1 MKTAMLTLAQEYAAA
16 LAEHLEGA
24 EEATLH
30 RAWELG
36 RRAVTEGHD
45 LLDLVSL
52 HHAALQQW
60 MGRPQG
66 TSMPPD
72 LAPAQ
77 TFLAEALSPFE
88 MAHRQFQEAVVAL
101 RGLNQMLEEEAR
113 RIAQGLHD
121 DAAQLLVTV
130 YLALDALGHDEP
142 HLRPRVREV
151 RALLDE
157 VEKHLRRLS
166 HELHPSILDGLG
178 LVPALEFLVEGVS
191 QRTGI
196 PIEVEGPLENRLP
209 IPVETALYRV
219 VQEAV
224 TNATRHAQP
233 QRVQV
238 CIAREPSEVTCSVR
252 DDGAGFDTKAVQGVR
267 RGLGLVSMR
276 ERIQALGGQLQLH
289 SSPGSGTELVIQIPL
304 EVDDAVPSATCR

>member
-1 MKTAMLTLAQEYAAA
+1 MKTAVPTLAQEYADA

-24 EEATLH
+24 EEVTLH
-30 RAWELG
+30 RAWALG

-52 HHAALQQW
+52 HHDALRQW
-60 MGRPQG
+60 LGRPQG
-66 TSMPPD
+66 IPMPPD
-72 LAPAQ
+72 LASAQ

-130 YLALDALGHDEP
+130 YLALDAVMQEEP
-142 HLRPRVREV
+142 RLRPRLREV
-151 RALLDE
+151 RSLLDG
-157 VEKHLRRLS
+157 VEQHLRRLS

-233 QRVQV
+233 QRVQIS
-238 CIAREPSEVTCSVR
+238 IAREASAVTCSVR
-252 DDGAGFDTKAVQGVR
+252 DDGAGFDTGAVQGAN

-276 ERIQALGGQLQLH
+276 ERIHAVGGRLQLH

-304 EVDDAVPSATCR
+304 EVDDVVPSATCR